1 METKKV
7 KVLEL
12 FSGIGGMHYS
22 LCRAKTVLNEIYATK
37 SENAETET
45 PNRFDFEVVSAIDIS
60 EVANKG
66 KPQLQDSIKTFLNS
80 INQFKQLFAQVRF
93 KKSNHLSA
101 KK

>member
-22 LCRAKTVLNEIYATK
+22 LCRAKEVLNEISEKKSQNGKNK
-37 SENAETET
+37 SEKAETET

-66 KPQLQDSIKTFLNS
+66 KREVTKDFSYK
-80 INQFKQLFAQVRF
+80 
-93 KKSNHLSA
+93 KKSCFKSTL
-101 KK
+101 

>member
-22 LCRAKTVLNEIYATK
+22 LCRAKNILNEIYEEK
-37 SENAETET
+37 SKNNEAPKSKNNET
-45 PNRFDFEVVSAIDIS
+45 PKSKHEETPKRFDFEVVSAVDIS

-66 KPQLQDSIKTFLNS
+66 KTLKL
-80 INQFKQLFAQVRF
+80 L
-93 KKSNHLSA
+93 
-101 KK
+101 

>member
-22 LCRAKTVLNEIYATK
+22 LCRAKNILNEIYEEKSKNNETTK
-37 SENAETET
+37 SRHEGT
-45 PNRFDFEVVSAIDIS
+45 PKHFDFEVVSAVDIS

-66 KPQLQDSIKTFLNS
+66 KTLKL
-80 INQFKQLFAQVRF
+80 L
-93 KKSNHLSA
+93 
-101 KK
+101 

>member
-22 LCRAKTVLNEIYATK
+22 LCRAKKVLNEIYKDK
-37 SENAETET
+37 SSDENGEI
-45 PNRFDFEVVSAIDIS
+45 RKFFDFEVVSAVDIS

-66 KPQLQDSIKTFLNS
+66 KLGRLKGFISKL
-80 INQFKQLFAQVRF
+80 
-93 KKSNHLSA
+93 
-101 KK
+101 